1 MSEAGVWDRLAGRYD
16 SFVRLFDASYDQVRE
31 RLARDLPA
39 GGRVLELAAGTGQFT
54 AALAIQAD
62 QLLATDISP
71 EMVARLRERVRE
83 TQLQNVDCAV
93 MSAYELD
100 APDGTFYG
108 VFCANALHVMDDP
121 ARALSEFR
129 RVLTPGGV
137 LVAPTFLHG
146 VDSFRRALSR
156 TLSLVSP
163 FVAHTRFDLASLEE
177 SVASAGFEV
186 VVAQR
191 LPGLFPLGYV
201 VAKPLVESQ
210 EQAPKKIEE
219 DAP

>member
-83 TQLQNVDCAV
+83 TQLQNVDWA
-93 MSAYELD
+93 
-100 APDGTFYG
+100 T
-108 VFCANALHVMDDP
+108 
-121 ARALSEFR
+121 ARSR
-129 RVLTPGGV
+129 STSTGPSTRPG
-137 LVAPTFLHG
+137 A
-146 VDSFRRALSR
+146 
-156 TLSLVSP
+156 
-163 FVAHTRFDLASLEE
+163 
-177 SVASAGFEV
+177 
-186 VVAQR
+186 
-191 LPGLFPLGYV
+191 
-201 VAKPLVESQ
+201 
-210 EQAPKKIEE
+210 
-219 DAP
+219 

>member
-1 MSEAGVWDRLAGRYD
+1 M
-16 SFVRLFDASYDQVRE
+16 
-31 RLARDLPA
+31 
-39 GGRVLELAAGTGQFT
+39 AGTGQFT
-54 AALAIQAD
+54 AALAIEAD

-71 EMVARLRERVRE
+71 EMVGRLRERVRE
-83 TQLQNVDCAV
+83 AQLQDVDCAV
-93 MSAYELD
+93 MSAYDLD
-100 APDGTFYG
+100 APDETFDG

-129 RVLTPGGV
+129 RVLRPGGV